1 MLWTI
6 LTISAV
12 ALDLNVEA
20 TEEDEKSEDKN
31 TPDKKVILIG
41 TGPLTS
47 QNCWITTIIIASYFY
62 NL

>member
-6 LTISAV
+6 LTISTV

-31 TPDKKVILIG
+31 TPDKKVIFIG
-41 TGPLTS
+41 IPVLSCRNIVELPLYS
-47 QNCWITTIIIASYFY
+47 
-62 NL
+62 